1 MKLHHYISYVFHPIL
16 VPIVSTL
23 IYFIIIPNHVP
34 KEFSYKI
41 LGVIFVVTY
50 IIPILLLYFLK
61 KVKLIESYQLPTIEE
76 RKFPILFFILLT
88 FLIGNLLLRTNTVNL
103 LAYSFYG
110 CSLATATVYLLFLG
124 NIKTSLHS
132 LGIAGLLG
140 FVGIISFEYELNL
153 LALII
158 SLFFLFGIVAT
169 SRLKLKAHK
178 ISEIYIGFI
187 VGLLSQILIYIYFSI

>member
-16 VPIVSTL
+16 VPIVSSL
-23 IYFIIIPNHVP
+23 LYFIIIPTHVP

-41 LGVIFVVTY
+41 LGLIFIVTY

-61 KVKLIESYQLPTIEE
+61 KVRLIESYQLPTIEE

-88 FLIGNLLLRTNTVNL
+88 FLIGNLLLRTETVNL

-110 CSLATATVYLLFLG
+110 CSLAMGIVYLLFLG

-132 LGIAGLLG
+132 IGIAGLLG
-140 FVGIISFEYELNL
+140 FVGVISYEYKLNL
-153 LALII
+153 LVLII
-158 SLFFLFGIVAT
+158 SLFLLFGIVAT
-169 SRLKLKAHK
+169 SRLKLEAHK

-187 VGLLSQILIYIYFSI
+187 IGVFTQALSYLYFSI